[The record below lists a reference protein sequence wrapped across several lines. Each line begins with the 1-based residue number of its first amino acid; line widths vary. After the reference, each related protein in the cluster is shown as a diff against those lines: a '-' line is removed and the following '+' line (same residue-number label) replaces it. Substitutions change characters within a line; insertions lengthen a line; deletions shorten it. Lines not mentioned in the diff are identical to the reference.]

1 MLNLK
6 PIVLCLFLGL
16 TSVVYAQRPYY
27 RPNVHEFDIQ
37 LVAGHWLPGDAVLK
51 NEKPISIS
59 PVNALRYR
67 YHFGKNNTLRVGGF
81 YRRQNFSFL
90 TRGNEGS
97 IAADYRLFSIE
108 GKIGYERKIAIR
120 KYEIYGGVD
129 AIFAQR
135 SYTPKSTTNLDL
147 LSTIETQQ
155 VGGGVFIGFRRF
167 LGENF
172 SIAVEN
178 EFHIVQNLN
187 EKSLTS
193 SETGLNF
200 MQVMLSYHFKRMRK
214 SCACGR
220 PGS

>member
-1 MLNLK
+1 MKFSSFLFFL
-6 PIVLCLFLGL
+6 IVATIAF
-16 TSVVYAQRPYY
+16 AQRPYY
-27 RPNVHEFDIQ
+27 RPNVHELDIQ
-37 LVAGHWLPGDAVLK
+37 IGAGHWLPGDALLK
-51 NEKPISIS
+51 NETPISIS
-59 PVNALRYR
+59 PVNGLRYR
-67 YHFGKNNTLRVGGF
+67 YHLGKNNTLRLGGF

-90 TRGNEGS
+90 TKGNEGNFT
-97 IAADYRLFSIE
+97 ADYRLLSIE
-108 GKIGYERKIAIR
+108 GKIGYERKIDLR

-129 AIFAQR
+129 AIFGQR
-135 SYTPKSTTNLDL
+135 SYTPKSSTNLDL

-167 LGENF
+167 FGENF
-172 SIAVEN
+172 SIALEN

-193 SETGLNF
+193 SETGINF